1 MLSTICIL
9 IGKEIIYMNIN
20 LIKTYKPT
28 REDTGEYYAIEK
40 GTTHSLVAKYLVDST
55 VDVVYSKPAESIAKA
70 SALLWSALNGLDLWR
85 LKYVAKHMPEVF
97 KLAQLYSDV
106 YGSPNVNLYKYVED
120 MEGMDDDHLEKLESY
135 RTNRPLAFME
145 EYDGNS

>member
-9 IGKEIIYMNIN
+9 IGKEIIYMKDN
-20 LIKTYKPT
+20 LMKTYKPT
-28 REDTGEYYAIEK
+28 REDTGDYYAIEG

-55 VDVVYSKPAESIAKA
+55 DDVVYSKPAESIAQA

-120 MEGMDDDHLEKLESY
+120 MEGMMPNYLEKLKSY
-135 RTNRPLAFME
+135 RTNQPIGFKGELCK
-145 EYDGNS
+145 

>member
-1 MLSTICIL
+1 M
-9 IGKEIIYMNIN
+9 KDN
-20 LIKTYKPT
+20 LNKTYKPV
-28 REDTGEYYAIEK
+28 REDTGDYYAIEG

-55 VDVVYSKPAESIAKA
+55 GDVVYSKPAESIAQA

-106 YGSPNVNLYKYVED
+106 YGSPNVSLYNYIED
-120 MEGMDDDHLEKLESY
+120 MEEMGPNYLEKLKSY
-135 RTNRPLAFME
+135 RTNPPMAFQGE
-145 EYDGNS
+145 VHDGDS

>member
-1 MLSTICIL
+1 M
-9 IGKEIIYMNIN
+9 
-20 LIKTYKPT
+20 
-28 REDTGEYYAIEK
+28 
-40 GTTHSLVAKYLVDST
+40 AKYLVDST

>member
-1 MLSTICIL
+1 M
-9 IGKEIIYMNIN
+9 KDN
-20 LIKTYKPT
+20 LNKTYKPV
-28 REDTGEYYAIEK
+28 REDTGDYYAIEG

-55 VDVVYSKPAESIAKA
+55 GDVVYSKPAESIAQA

-106 YGSPNVNLYKYVED
+106 YGSPNVSLYNYIED
-120 MEGMDDDHLEKLESY
+120 MEEMGPNYLEKLKSY
-135 RTNRPLAFME
+135 RTNPPMVFQGE
-145 EYDGNS
+145 VNDGDS